1 MLVCLPILII
11 LTILFLSD
19 VNELEMADKTLLVLL
34 YLAERNEENTISSD
48 NLESKLSKDGT
59 TIVHLYQAITTFA
72 STSPNEYLRFI
83 AFQLLSRLITLCKDD
98 AKIFLLKELL
108 TSCPFE
114 TMKSAA
120 IGIVKDNIAQ
130 GLNKAYK
137 RKSADKVSKH
147 I

>member
-1 MLVCLPILII
+1 MILMI
-11 LTILFLSD
+11 FLSD
-19 VNELEMADKTLLVLL
+19 INELEMADKTLLVLL
-34 YLAERNEENTISSD
+34 YLAERNEESTIFSD
-48 NLESKLSKDGT
+48 NLEAKLSKDGT

-98 AKIFLLKELL
+98 AKIFLLCELL

-130 GLNKAYK
+130 GLNRAYK
-137 RKSADKVSKH
+137 SKSADKASKY